1 MPSVLPSDPL
11 DILDLAE
18 LRERAG
24 HDEELV
30 CELLGDFLDRAG
42 EIVTLNEAASAG
54 DYTKVSRLAHRLK
67 GSLLALGAKAA
78 ARAASTVEHQA
89 TARAADPGAAATDPT
104 PLLTASLAA
113 LTVRHQEACCA
124 MRAARE
130 PVTTMATSTSSGWR

>member
-1 MPSVLPSDPL
+1 MPSLSPPDPL

-30 CELLGDFLDRAG
+30 VELLGDFLDRAG
-42 EIVTLNEAASAG
+42 EVATLTEAANAG
-54 DYTKVSRLAHRLK
+54 DYTKAARLAHRLK

-89 TARAADPGAAATDPT
+89 AARAADTTASPGDAS
-104 PLLTASLAA
+104 PLLTASIAA
-113 LTVRHQEACCA
+113 LTVRHAEACCA

-130 PVTTMATSTSSGWR
+130 PVTSVTTASSSGWR